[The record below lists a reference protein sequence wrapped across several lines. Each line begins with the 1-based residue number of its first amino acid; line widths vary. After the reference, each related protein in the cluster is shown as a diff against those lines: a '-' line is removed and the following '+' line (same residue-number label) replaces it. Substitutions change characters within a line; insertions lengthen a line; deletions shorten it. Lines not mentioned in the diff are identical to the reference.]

1 MQMQTMVKTS
11 LRRTVIWMTAA
22 LVLAVV
28 QAEDVNAAETPAAF
42 VEGTHYQRIDVP
54 VETGFENESPA
65 QVEVVEVF
73 SYMCIHCYS
82 FDPLLQSWEENM
94 PEQAVFNRVPAVF
107 SDDWALMAR
116 AFYTAEILGISKE
129 MHEPLFKAIHVKP
142 MNLRNEDQMASL
154 FNEAGAVS
162 EEEFTKAYNS
172 FFVRSR
178 VMQAQAKSRAY
189 GITGVPTMIVNG
201 KYRVDGRMAG
211 SNQGMLDVVD
221 FLVEQERRRN

>member
-1 MQMQTMVKTS
+1 MQFQTMMKTS
-11 LRRTVIWMTAA
+11 ALKAVICMFAA

-28 QAEDVNAAETPAAF
+28 QVGGASAAANPAAF
-42 VEGTHYQRIDVP
+42 VEGTHYERIDVP
-54 VETGFENESPA
+54 VETGLENESPA

-82 FDPLLQSWEENM
+82 FDPVLQRWEENM
-94 PEQAVFNRVPAVF
+94 SEQAVFNRVPAVF

-129 MHEPLFKAIHVKP
+129 MHEPLFNAIHVKR

-154 FNEAGAVS
+154 FSEAGAIS
-162 EEEFTKAYNS
+162 KEAFTKAYDS